1 MTFSD
6 DFTIKSM
13 DDLMS
18 LIDEVGFVPF
28 FANGIEG
35 FSIEEHIAPGCWYD
49 DAEDSFWPAWEWTG
63 PVIKKMKC
71 GYGKFLQGKAMYI
84 SGKWFPDFANFR
96 RDGYDFDARF
106 DDELASHYDKEL
118 YGKYSAVA
126 QDFEQDTYDGLK
138 SGIEHLKQYKRF
150 IMVQNE
156 AKEPY
161 ERFYGLKRF
170 CQEFDFECKYLN
182 SIENRRI
189 HEGDVFILVN
199 DRDLVTIIKQAAK
212 QDLTPGK
219 DFGII
224 SYNETPLKE
233 VLCGGITTLST
244 DFRQMGKTMASLL
257 GMPGIEAIRNPW
269 RLNIRSSI

>member
-1 MTFSD
+1 MMTFSD

-35 FSIEEHIAPGCWYD
+35 FSIEEHIASGCWYD
-49 DAEDSFWPAWEWTG
+49 DAEDSFWPAWEWKG

-118 YGKYSAVA
+118 YDLLDGRAPVSSKDLKRNGGYGKSGKKGFDTMITRLQKQCYVITSDFIYSVDKTGNKYGWGIAEYTTPEKFMGSKFKNRVYKYSPEESYYRV
-126 QDFEQDTYDGLK
+126 
-138 SGIEHLKQYKRF
+138 LKQFKK
-150 IMVQNE
+150 ILPGTDDEMI
-156 AKEPY
+156 KKI
-161 ERFYGLKRF
+161 LK
-170 CQEFDFECKYLN
+170 
-182 SIENRRI
+182 
-189 HEGDVFILVN
+189 
-199 DRDLVTIIKQAAK
+199 
-212 QDLTPGK
+212 
-219 DFGII
+219 
-224 SYNETPLKE
+224 
-233 VLCGGITTLST
+233 
-244 DFRQMGKTMASLL
+244 
-257 GMPGIEAIRNPW
+257 
-269 RLNIRSSI
+269 